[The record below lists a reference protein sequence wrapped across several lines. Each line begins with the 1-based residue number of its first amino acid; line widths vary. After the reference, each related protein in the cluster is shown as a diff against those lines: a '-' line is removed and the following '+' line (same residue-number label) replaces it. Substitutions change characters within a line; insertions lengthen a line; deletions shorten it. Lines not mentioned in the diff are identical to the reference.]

1 MTDTNPK
8 VPGLEDQHTTVS
20 SPQFVIVVTADV
32 WFCNLP
38 IYQVIDST

>member
-1 MTDTNPK
+1 MTDTNPQ
-8 VPGLEDQHTTVS
+8 VPGMEDQHSTVS
-20 SPQFVIVVTADV
+20 SPQCFIVVTADA